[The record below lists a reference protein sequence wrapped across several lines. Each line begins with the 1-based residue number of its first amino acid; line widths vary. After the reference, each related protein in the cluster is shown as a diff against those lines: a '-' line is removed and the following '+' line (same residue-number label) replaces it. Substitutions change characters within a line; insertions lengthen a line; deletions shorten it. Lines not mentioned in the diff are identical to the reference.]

1 MFKKMSEKESLKAL
15 KKEFNKSEGLLNN
28 RDELE
33 TLLQRV
39 EEKLSLIP
47 TIGKKLAIIPT
58 LISLI
63 RNYVKGEYTDIP
75 VGSIISIISA
85 LIYFLS
91 PIDFVPDFIPGAGL
105 LDDTVVLMT
114 CLKMVESDVHE
125 YRQWRKRLNKDIK

>member
-75 VGSIISIISA
+75 IGSIISIISA

-114 CLKMVESDVHE
+114 CLKMVESDVYE

>member
-63 RNYVKGEYTDIP
+63 RNYVRGEYTDIP

-114 CLKMVESDVHE
+114 CLKMVESDVYE